1 MYIALKFQLEQDTLP
16 SREEHLEYLWKV
28 AKLLKPFGFPIEDW
42 YPSARTRKKS
52 LANSACDDHGPTSAA
67 LEMLRARDE
76 KDKTTDFHF
85 RRTGVWD
92 GKEKGRGAVFSILL
106 SSDVDNPRCLLDFQ
120 IDEVEELDDASN
132 MQRFMLALLDIWLA
146 AYYIVHQVFPDRP
159 GAGWML
165 YLNQGITAAEVP
177 EAAAIV
183 PVSKGNQQRGTI
195 IVSVDDN
202 VFSVNDPAHV
212 KTVKA
217 IEVRLADQDLLPR
230 Y

>member
-1 MYIALKFQLEQDTLP
+1 
-16 SREEHLEYLWKV
+16 V
-28 AKLLKPFGFPIEDW
+28 G
-42 YPSARTRKKS
+42 
-52 LANSACDDHGPTSAA
+52 
-67 LEMLRARDE
+67 
-76 KDKTTDFHF
+76 
-85 RRTGVWD
+85 
-92 GKEKGRGAVFSILL
+92 VFSILL
-106 SSDVDNPRCLLDFQ
+106 SSDVDNPRCLLSLR

-132 MQRFMLALLDIWLA
+132 MQRFVLALLDIWPA
-146 AYYIVHQVFPDRP
+146 AYYVRVGPLKYYTVHQVFPDRP

-195 IVSVDDN
+195 IVSIGDN

-212 KTVKA
+212 KTAKA